1 MLRAACYDPGMS
13 DNVKPSPLKRVGREM
28 VELSTWKKALLAL
41 FLCIAAVGGGM
52 WVHGQ
57 MNTFE
62 EVETVQKTVERPRDA
77 ARDGPRLSV
86 DGATGP
92 SASMFDSS
100 SSTGDRADD
109 EDGGTVT
116 ETVEEDVLVTKLPWT
131 GRLGTWMVRLG
142 ISFALGLVVGVFF
155 RTFLKTMAVISAVAI
170 AAIVGLSYFEMLP
183 IDFTTMRTNYDNAS
197 EWVGGRAGEI
207 KEMAMAFLPSA
218 TAGGF
223 GFFVG
228 FLRR

>member
-1 MLRAACYDPGMS
+1 MS
-13 DNVKPSPLKRVGREM
+13 DTAAKPSPLKRVGREM

-41 FLCIAAVGGGM
+41 FLCVAVVGGGM
-52 WVHGQ
+52 WVHGR
-57 MNTFE
+57 MNSFD
-62 EVETVQKTVERPRDA
+62 EVETVQREVQRPRDA

-92 SASMFDSS
+92 SASMFSP
-100 SSTGDRADD
+100 STGSTAGASSDA
-109 EDGGTVT
+109 EEMVT
-116 ETVEEDVLVTKLPWT
+116 ETVEEDVVVTKLPWT

-170 AAIVGLSYFEMLP
+170 AAIVGLSYFELLP
-183 IDFTTMRTNYDNAS
+183 IDFTTMRTNYDTAS
-197 EWVGGRAGEI
+197 EWVGGRAGQI
-207 KEMAMAFLPSA
+207 KDVALAFLPSA